1 MTPGKDVE
9 CVLVFDPSTSSFKL
23 MPLNYVLRVNPS
35 REKPGKVKEAI
46 SRNPSPVV
54 VNPSRSTPT
63 PTAASALKGVASPKV
78 TPVSSPLINTL
89 PQSPNVKPTNNNAAR
104 TQAGISKAPRATKSA
119 AKSGPTSTMKKV
131 TRTAKNASA
140 KVAAGR
146 RAAPAAIPPTNTTPP
161 TVNSASK
168 ASPAP
173 QVPPRRTAAKSLP
186 TAASPATSPT
196 KPATSTKS
204 APKKKILS
212 EEIVHPEDD
221 EDIEMKEVDDG
232 SDDDLLGALANELE
246 ESLEDDSNH
255 SNTSGENNRNYD
267 SANGQGNGHGFSVA
281 NDSSSSDEDEQFT
294 NRVNIIDRSSSSA
307 THGAFNS
314 PNSSH
319 SGGPMSL
326 RGFLSHGRPEEE
338 ELSSSEEE

>member
-1 MTPGKDVE
+1 MTSGKDVE
-9 CVLVFDPSTSSFKL
+9 CVLVFDPPTSSFKL

-54 VNPSRSTPT
+54 VNPTRSTPT
-63 PTAASALKGVASPKV
+63 PSAAAFKSIASPKV
-78 TPVSSPLINTL
+78 TPVSSPLINSL
-89 PQSPNVKPTNNNAAR
+89 PQSPIVKATTSNSAKP
-104 TQAGISKAPRATKSA
+104 QAGISKPPRTAKSA

-146 RAAPAAIPPTNTTPP
+146 RAAPVANHTTNNAPPL
-161 TVNSASK
+161 VNSASK
-168 ASPAP
+168 APPA
-173 QVPPRRTAAKSLP
+173 VAAPRRTAAKSLP
-186 TAASPATSPT
+186 AVASPATSPT
-196 KPATSTKS
+196 KPATSSKP

-212 EEIVHPEDD
+212 EEIVHAEDD
-221 EDIEMKEVDDG
+221 EDLEMKQVDDG

-255 SNTSGENNRNYD
+255 SNASGDSNGKYEN
-267 SANGQGNGHGFSVA
+267 SNGHGNSYGFSNT
-281 NDSSSSDEDEQFT
+281 NDSASSDEDEQFT
-294 NRVNIIDRSSSSA
+294 NRVDIIDRSSSSA
-307 THGAFNS
+307 ANGAFNS
-314 PNSSH
+314 PNGSQSR
-319 SGGPMSL
+319 SGAPMSL
-326 RGFLSHGRPEEE
+326 RGFLSNGRPEEE